1 MTELFSPSFCISI
14 LKVLKTELFGPS
26 LCILILKVL
35 KTEILGH
42 SLDFTAFC
50 MIQEYFSQTF
60 QISKN

>member
-26 LCILILKVL
+26 FCISILKVL
-35 KTEILGH
+35 KTKILGH
-42 SLDFTAFC
+42 SLDFAAFC

-60 QISKN
+60 QMSKN